1 MGQGAWGTPFLQVRP
16 SRWLLSGRLAGPTE
30 TADTPHGC
38 GGWMP
43 TSGTSRRGVWGV
55 PAAWLTDG
63 VFSLPLHVPE
73 AGRQLA
79 FS

>member
-1 MGQGAWGTPFLQVRP
+1 
-16 SRWLLSGRLAGPTE
+16 
-30 TADTPHGC
+30 
-38 GGWMP
+38 MP

>member
-1 MGQGAWGTPFLQVRP
+1 MGQGAWGTPFLQVARP
-16 SRWLLSGRLAGPTE
+16 DGSCPAVWLARQRPQTLLTGVEARCPHQVPAGVV
-30 TADTPHGC
+30 
-38 GGWMP
+38 
-43 TSGTSRRGVWGV
+43 SGV